1 MNKTYIIY
9 LHRNKINGKCYVGQT
24 SVDPLERWGINGYGY
39 HNQQYFYRAIQKYG
53 WDNFEHI
60 ILESNLTVED
70 VNERE
75 RYWGEY
81 YDALVPNGY
90 SLYLGDTLQSEKSG
104 IKKSNALKEKWHT
117 DTNYAEH
124 MSKVQKEKWKNWSPE
139 VQEKILKNTNPRKR
153 VRCIETNI
161 IYTSMREAGRQTG
174 INASHIA
181 EVCRGE
187 RKSAGKC
194 HWEVVE

>member
-24 SVDPLERWGINGYGY
+24 SMNPLERWGINGYGY

-60 ILESNLTVED
+60 ILESDLTIEN

-81 YDALVPNGY
+81 YNALAPNGY
-90 SLYLGDTLQSEKSG
+90 SLYLGDTLQSEESG

-117 DTNYAEH
+117 DIDYAEH
-124 MSKVQKEKWKNWSPE
+124 MSKAQKEKWENWSPE
-139 VQEKILKNTNPRKR
+139 VQERILKNTNPRKR

-161 IYTSMREAGRQTG
+161 IYTSMREASRQTG